1 MVQAKMSTGNGGA
14 SNGSTNGADG
24 RTNGKA
30 NGNGSAEV
38 LKPRAEWLA
47 KRKAENKDGNFS
59 QMHYARQGQITEEM
73 RYIAHREKI
82 TPELVRDEVA
92 RGRMIIPANIN
103 HPELEPMAI
112 GVESLCKIN
121 ANIGN
126 SAVTSNVEEELKKLH
141 TAVHYGADTVMDL
154 STGGD
159 IPTIREAILRHS
171 PVPIGTVPLYE
182 ALSRVKRV
190 EDLNIDLYL
199 EVIEEQAQQGVD
211 YFTIHAG
218 VLIQYVPMV
227 AKRITGIV
235 SRGGAIL
242 AQWMTA
248 NHKQNFLYENF
259 DRITKVMAKYD
270 VSYSLGDGLRPGCL
284 ADASD
289 EAQFAE
295 LKTLGELT
303 RVAWKSD
310 VQVMI
315 EGPGHIPMDQ
325 IKLQV
330 DKEVELCDGAPFYVL
345 GPLVTDIAPGY
356 DHITS
361 AIGAAMIG
369 WHGAAMLCYVTP
381 KEHLGLPNEKDVK
394 DGIIAYKIAAH
405 AADIARHRPGA
416 RDRDD
421 AISYARYT
429 FDWDKQFELSLD
441 PETARA
447 MHDETLPEEGY
458 KTAAFCSMC
467 GPKFCSMNYSSKVDE
482 YNKREHGLEKKD
494 YSELVEKLVTIK

>member
-1 MVQAKMSTGNGGA
+1 MSSIQNGHGLGGDGVSAEA
-14 SNGSTNGADG
+14 SRDV
-24 RTNGKA
+24 
-30 NGNGSAEV
+30 NGNGYKVPAG
-38 LKPRAEWLA
+38 RAEWVVT
-47 KRKAENKDGNFS
+47 RRAEAQRTGDTNMS
-59 QMHYARQGQITEEM
+59 QMHFARLGQITEEM
-73 RYIAHREKI
+73 AFVAQKEKLSAELIRSEIAKG
-82 TPELVRDEVA
+82 T
-92 RGRMIIPANIN
+92 MIIPANIN

-126 SAVTSNVEEELKKLH
+126 SALVSNVEEELRKLH

-159 IPTIREAILRHS
+159 IPMIREEILRHS

-218 VLIQYVPMV
+218 VLVQYIPMV

-235 SRGGAIL
+235 SRGGAIM
-242 AQWMTA
+242 AQWMTGH
-248 NHKQNFLYENF
+248 HKQNFLYENF
-259 DRITKVMAKYD
+259 DRITKIMSKYD
-270 VSYSLGDGLRPGCL
+270 VSYSLGDGLRPGCV

-295 LKTLGELT
+295 LATLGELT
-303 RVAWKSD
+303 RQAWKSD

-315 EGPGHIPMDQ
+315 EGPGHVPMDK
-325 IKLQV
+325 IKEQV
-330 DKEVELCDGAPFYVL
+330 EKEIELCDGAPFYVL

-421 AISYARYT
+421 AISHARYT
-429 FDWDKQFELSLD
+429 FDWDKQFALSLD
-441 PETARA
+441 PETARG
-447 MHDETLPEEGY
+447 MHDETLPDDYY
-458 KTAAFCSMC
+458 KEAAFCSMC
-467 GPKFCSMNYSSKVDE
+467 GPKFCSMNWSSKVDQFNE
-482 YNKREHGLEKKD
+482 REHGLKKAD
-494 YSELVEKLVTIK
+494 LTQIVTEQMALRG

>member
-1 MVQAKMSTGNGGA
+1 MVQTKMSA
-14 SNGSTNGADG
+14 SNGDSKNGA
-24 RTNGKA
+24 NG
-30 NGNGSAEV
+30 GGSDAV

-47 KRKAENKDGNFS
+47 KRNAENEDGNFS
-59 QMHYARQGQITEEM
+59 QMHYARRGVMTEEM
-73 RYIAHREKI
+73 QYIAHREKI

-126 SAVTSNVEEELKKLH
+126 SGLTSNVDEELRKLH

-159 IPTIREAILRHS
+159 IPMIREKIIRHS

-218 VLIQYVPMV
+218 VLIEYVPLV

-242 AQWMTA
+242 AQWMTS

-295 LKTLGELT
+295 LKT
-303 RVAWKSD
+303 
-310 VQVMI
+310 
-315 EGPGHIPMDQ
+315 
-325 IKLQV
+325 
-330 DKEVELCDGAPFYVL
+330 
-345 GPLVTDIAPGY
+345 
-356 DHITS
+356 
-361 AIGAAMIG
+361 
-369 WHGAAMLCYVTP
+369 
-381 KEHLGLPNEKDVK
+381 
-394 DGIIAYKIAAH
+394 
-405 AADIARHRPGA
+405 
-416 RDRDD
+416 
-421 AISYARYT
+421 
-429 FDWDKQFELSLD
+429 
-441 PETARA
+441 
-447 MHDETLPEEGY
+447 
-458 KTAAFCSMC
+458 
-467 GPKFCSMNYSSKVDE
+467 
-482 YNKREHGLEKKD
+482 
-494 YSELVEKLVTIK
+494 